1 MGRRTI
7 VAKVEALGFELSPVV
22 GQALVSPAA
31 LAGTLIC
38 GHPLPKSKTAKQA
51 AGRPE
56 PCRRT

>member
-1 MGRRTI
+1 MI
-7 VAKVEALGFELSPVV
+7 VVKAEALGFEFAPVV

-31 LAGTLIC
+31 LTGTLIC
-38 GHPLPKSKTAKQA
+38 GHPLPKSKTVKQA